1 MIRRVQL
8 QACDEK
14 DFVVPMQTVILPATI
29 DVLDKIN
36 AILESLLTGSL
47 EPSLLK
53 TQLVV
58 EELLANICSY
68 AYDGAGEARFA
79 CGIVNFDGKKAIMIE
94 LTDNGRAYDPFA
106 NAKEPNLEAS
116 IEEREIGGLGLH
128 LVKEIATHYIYM
140 RIDNCNQTQI
150 IIDVKD

>member
-1 MIRRVQL
+1 M

-79 CGIVNFDGKKAIMIE
+79 CGIVNFDGKQAIMIE
-94 LTDNGRAYDPFA
+94 LTDGGEPYDPF
-106 NAKEPNLEAS
+106 LETRKPDLDAS
-116 IEEREIGGLGLH
+116 VEERAIGGLGVF
-128 LVKEIATHYIYM
+128 LVREIATHYLYM
-140 RIDNCNQTQI
+140 RIDNRNQTQI
-150 IIDVKD
+150 ILSLDETPAS